1 LHPARG
7 IVAVKDLNLRI
18 EPGEVFGLLGPN
30 GSGKSTT
37 LKIILGLVSPT
48 HGRTEIFGRD
58 SRLVESREAVGFLP
72 ENPYFYKY
80 LSGEETLR
88 FFGRL
93 CGLGGARLK
102 EQINEL
108 IELVGLTRARKRR
121 LGTYSKG
128 MLQRIGLAQALIH
141 DPRLVI
147 LDEPTAGVDPA
158 GSREIRDLI
167 LDLKRRGITVLL
179 SSHLLAQAQEIC
191 DRVGILADGVLV
203 REGHLQELIAI
214 ENQTEL
220 VIADAST
227 QLVNEIESVINRSNA
242 KLIECR
248 KSTTTLERLFL
259 EATAKNDEARMSNDE
274 VKMTNESASTLQ
286 RFNASTLAKPY
297 RAFSIGRISAITLNT
312 LTELTRLRVFYVLLV
327 FALLL
332 IGSSIFM
339 AQFSF
344 QQEFQILKDVSLGA
358 ISIFTSL
365 LAIVAT
371 ARLLPQDIEDRT
383 VYTILAKPVP
393 RFEYVLGKIA
403 GVLLLLAI
411 STLVMS
417 AAFLLVLFLREQ
429 AVIHAT
435 LGQMAG
441 APPEQLA
448 DALRA
453 IRSSALNIDIFP
465 GIIII
470 YLKACL
476 LAALTLFVSTFAT
489 TNIFT
494 IVVMAFIYFIG
505 HLQATA
511 REYWLQEHSSGL
523 LTRVFLAI
531 VALLFPDL
539 QAFNLVDDIVAGTA
553 ISMAVFA
560 KTALLGIFYTTI
572 YTLLA
577 AFVFYGKEL

>member
-1 LHPARG
+1 
-7 IVAVKDLNLRI
+7 
-18 EPGEVFGLLGPN
+18 
-30 GSGKSTT
+30 
-37 LKIILGLVSPT
+37 
-48 HGRTEIFGRD
+48 
-58 SRLVESREAVGFLP
+58 
-72 ENPYFYKY
+72 
-80 LSGEETLR
+80 
-88 FFGRL
+88 
-93 CGLGGARLK
+93 
-102 EQINEL
+102 
-108 IELVGLTRARKRR
+108 
-121 LGTYSKG
+121 
-128 MLQRIGLAQALIH
+128 
-141 DPRLVI
+141 
-147 LDEPTAGVDPA
+147 
-158 GSREIRDLI
+158 
-167 LDLKRRGITVLL
+167 
-179 SSHLLAQAQEIC
+179 
-191 DRVGILADGVLV
+191 
-203 REGHLQELIAI
+203 
-214 ENQTEL
+214 
-220 VIADAST
+220 
-227 QLVNEIESVINRSNA
+227 
-242 KLIECR
+242 
-248 KSTTTLERLFL
+248 
-259 EATAKNDEARMSNDE
+259 MSN
-274 VKMTNESASTLQ
+274 KSAAAT
-286 RFNASTLAKPY
+286 RY
-297 RAFSIGRISAITLNT
+297 RAFSFARVLAITLNT
-312 LTELTRLRVFYVLLV
+312 LTELTRLKVFYVLLV

-339 AQFSF
+339 AQFTF

-358 ISIFTSL
+358 MSIFTSL

-371 ARLLPQDIEDRT
+371 ARLIPQDIEDRT

-417 AAFLLVLFLREQ
+417 AAFFLVLYAREQ
-429 AVIHAT
+429 TVLHMT
-435 LGQMAG
+435 MRQMSM
-441 APPEQLA
+441 APREQVD

-465 GIIII
+465 GIVII

-494 IVVMAFIYFIG
+494 IVVMAFVYFIG

-511 REYWLQEHSSGL
+511 REYWLQEHGSGL
-523 LTRVFLAI
+523 VTRVFLAV

-553 ISMAVFA
+553 ISLALFA